1 MSRPTLR
8 RHRRATISAA
18 QRAGPSAYQVEALEN
33 RVLLSTFFT
42 LASFNAT
49 TGETPRGS
57 VAVDSFGNLF
67 GATEYGGTSSDGTVF
82 EIAQGSGIVTRLASF
97 IGANGQSPWGGVV
110 LDSSGDIFGTTN
122 GGGVGSSDGTVFE
135 VAHGSS
141 AITAL
146 ASFNNATGE
155 NPQAGVV
162 LDSSGD
168 IFGTT
173 SGGGDANSDGTVFEI
188 AHASGAITTLASF
201 NGANGQD
208 PSVAGV
214 VLDSSGNLFGTTTGG
229 GDNNQGT
236 VFEIANGSYAITKL
250 ASFNGG
256 NGSESNGVVL
266 DSSGDLFGTA
276 QNGGTYGDGAVFEV
290 VKGSGAITA
299 MASFNIANGQYP
311 RAAVILD
318 SSGDLIGTTY
328 GGGTNGDGAV
338 FEIAQGSGSITTL
351 VSFNATNGKNPYAG
365 VVLDS
370 AGDLFGTTATGAN
383 PNGTAFE
390 LTAATPGS
398 TAVTSSNASPI
409 YGQPVTFTATVTP
422 SVGVGPTGTV
432 QFQIDGNDV
441 GSPVALSGNTAS
453 YTTSTLSAGSHSVVA
468 VYGGDGN
475 YAGSTSSA
483 VTQHVGQASLTLSAN
498 AAYLKL
504 APDGQHVDV
513 WNSDTA
519 SGSPDQYV
527 PCCDICGVTYTGPAG
542 GDQVIVDFSNGD
554 PLPAGGIS
562 LTGGAGQNTLELVG
576 DPASDSDSVAIN
588 GGLFALPANAPGAG
602 TLNYALGTVSI
613 AAGAE
618 LALGQ
623 SDSQA
628 DQTVFTANALS
639 VAGMLDITNNTLL
652 ANETSVPLSQVMTWV
667 QNAASQ
673 PCIMSSLVTGP
684 DSQAS
689 RAVGYGDWNDDP
701 LTVPT
706 DYVEVKYVPVGDT
719 NLDGMVDITDLTR
732 AINNLGQSAGY
743 GGGDIANQGIVNIVD
758 IADIINDLG
767 GNLSA
772 GGDGADAPRTS
783 AAAVQSSPAATSTH
797 SGVTPLL
804 AGNSGGTLFSQ
815 TQIQESWLDWQAA
828 ALAN

>member
-1 MSRPTLR
+1 VSRPTLR

-18 QRAGPSAYQVEALEN
+18 RRAGPSAYQVEALEN

-110 LDSSGDIFGTTN
+110 LDSAGNLFGTTN

-173 SGGGDANSDGTVFEI
+173 SGGGANGYGTVFEI
-188 AHASGAITTLASF
+188 AHASGTITTLASF
-201 NGANGQD
+201 NGTNGQY
-208 PSVAGV
+208 PNNAGV

-229 GDNNQGT
+229 GDSSGGT

-290 VKGSGAITA
+290 VKDSGAITT

-370 AGDLFGTTATGAN
+370 AGDLFGTTATGAS

-390 LTAATPGS
+390 LTAVTPGS

-409 YGQPVTFTATVTP
+409 YGQPVIFTATVTP

-432 QFQIDGNDV
+432 QFQVDGNNL

-453 YTTSTLSAGSHSVVA
+453 YTTSMLSAGSHSVMA
-468 VYGGDGN
+468 VYSGDGN
-475 YAGSTSSA
+475 YAGSTSA
-483 VTQHVGQASLTLSAN
+483 VFTQNVGQAPLTLTAN
-498 AAYLKL
+498 TVYIKL

-513 WNSDTA
+513 WNNSTA
-519 SGSPDQYV
+519 SGSPDQCV
-527 PCCDICGVTYTGPAG
+527 PCSDICGVTYTGPAG
-542 GDQVIVDFSNGD
+542 GDTVVLDFSNGD

-588 GGLFALPANAPGAG
+588 GGSFALPANAQGAG

-613 AAGAE
+613 AAGAA
-618 LALGQ
+618 LALAE
-623 SDSQA
+623 SDSQT

-689 RAVGYGDWNDDP
+689 RAVGYGDGNEDP

-706 DYVEVKYVPVGDT
+706 GDVEVKYVPVGDT

-743 GGGDIANQGIVNIVD
+743 GGGDVANQGIVNIVD

-783 AAAVQSSPAATSTH
+783 AAAVQPSPAATSTH
-797 SGVTPLL
+797 SAVTPLL
-804 AGNSGGTLFSQ
+804 AGNSCGTLFSQ

-828 ALAN
+828 ALAD